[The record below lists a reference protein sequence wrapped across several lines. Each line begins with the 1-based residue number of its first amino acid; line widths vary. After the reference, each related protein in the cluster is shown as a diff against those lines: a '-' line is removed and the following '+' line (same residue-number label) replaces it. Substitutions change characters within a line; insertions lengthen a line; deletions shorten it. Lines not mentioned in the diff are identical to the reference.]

1 MDRESRRFKFPS
13 SLWGHRE
20 RTTRPKEKRLSLRRA
35 RREDAET
42 TKLPEASSRAKGVR
56 ERGTFSTSGKRR
68 MCFGENSTFFV
79 FLNPGV
85 LCETTT
91 RERERERER
100 EIRRERGPNKYIS
113 LSHGNWNEED
123 TDARRDKKKSER
135 FDVWAWREYHVR
147 VLKGK
152 LF

>member
-1 MDRESRRFKFPS
+1 
-13 SLWGHRE
+13 
-20 RTTRPKEKRLSLRRA
+20 
-35 RREDAET
+35 
-42 TKLPEASSRAKGVR
+42 
-56 ERGTFSTSGKRR
+56 

-100 EIRRERGPNKYIS
+100 SGENAPINTS

-123 TDARRDKKKSER
+123 TDARRDKKKVNASMCGLGESTTC
-135 FDVWAWREYHVR
+135 VC
-147 VLKGK
+147 
-152 LF
+152 

>member
-1 MDRESRRFKFPS
+1 MKQQHE
-13 SLWGHRE
+13 RE
-20 RTTRPKEKRLSLRRA
+20 R
-35 RREDAET
+35 
-42 TKLPEASSRAKGVR
+42 
-56 ERGTFSTSGKRR
+56 ERK
-68 MCFGENSTFFV
+68 
-79 FLNPGV
+79 
-85 LCETTT
+85 
-91 RERERERER
+91 RERERERSGENAP
-100 EIRRERGPNKYIS
+100 INTS

>member
-1 MDRESRRFKFPS
+1 
-13 SLWGHRE
+13 
-20 RTTRPKEKRLSLRRA
+20 
-35 RREDAET
+35 
-42 TKLPEASSRAKGVR
+42 
-56 ERGTFSTSGKRR
+56 
-68 MCFGENSTFFV
+68 MCFGENFDIFCL
-79 FLNPGV
+79 FEP
-85 LCETTT
+85 
-91 RERERERER
+91 
-100 EIRRERGPNKYIS
+100 

>member
-1 MDRESRRFKFPS
+1 MDRDPPVHPS
-13 SLWGHRE
+13 SLWDTGKG
-20 RTTRPKEKRLSLRRA
+20 TTRPKEKRL
-35 RREDAET
+35 
-42 TKLPEASSRAKGVR
+42 PSSRDEDDDKTAEARHAKGFEKSAFDVR
-56 ERGTFSTSGKRR
+56 KKK
-68 MCFGENSTFFV
+68 MCFGEKDRLFV
-79 FLNPGV
+79 FLNPGFCV
-85 LCETTT
+85 KQQH
-91 RERERERER
+91 ERERERER
-100 EIRRERGPNKYIS
+100 SGENAPINTS